1 MTSGIT
7 EHQLIGSATPS
18 AQHKLSGYHVALPV
32 SNKNSYFYLT
42 NHMPQTALPLHQRNT
57 DISNQ
62 KQPTTMSTSK
72 PLETFLNDYSSR
84 LLLSSVSKI
93 LTLDP
98 TTHATL
104 ENWCKTTLSHVDQPT
119 ITQASDSTSNST
131 TSWPHPEAAYTHIFA
146 TIQPD
151 LKTSVKGLKGIHHS
165 LLWKG
170 VAVLLGPESG
180 EVAGEKVDLGRLVE
194 LGGFEPGKVRVVEVE
209 GREICFAMRWD
220 LLNA

>member
-1 MTSGIT
+1 
-7 EHQLIGSATPS
+7 
-18 AQHKLSGYHVALPV
+18 
-32 SNKNSYFYLT
+32 
-42 NHMPQTALPLHQRNT
+42 
-57 DISNQ
+57 
-62 KQPTTMSTSK
+62 MSTSK

-84 LLLSSVSKI
+84 LLLSSASKI
-93 LTLDP
+93 LCLDP

-104 ENWCKTTLSHVDQPT
+104 TNWCKTTLSHVDQPT
-119 ITQASDSTSNST
+119 ITDASNTTTQTTTNPTST
-131 TSWPHPEAAYTHIFA
+131 TAWPHPEAAFTHIFA

-170 VAVLLGPESG
+170 VAVLLGPEGG

-194 LGGFEPGKVRVVEVE
+194 LGGFEPGKIRVVEV
-209 GREICFAMRWD
+209 GGGDVCFAMRWD